1 MAGSGRVGGSCYL
14 KVNGTQYEAK
24 GEFSYHPGTPKVTEV
39 VGSGG
44 LHGFTEEDQAPYIE
58 GAITV
63 TADVDIKAF
72 NTAKDATVTLEL
84 KSGKTVV
91 LGKASS
97 VGDGVVKTKEGEMA
111 VKFVGLTCDV
121 N

>member
-1 MAGSGRVGGSCYL
+1 MAGSGRVGGSVYL

-24 GEFSYHPGTPKVTEV
+24 GEFKYFPGTPKVTEV

-44 LHGFTEEDQAPYIE
+44 LHGFSEEDQAPYIE

-63 TADVDIKAF
+63 TADVDVVAF

-84 KSGKTVV
+84 KTGKTVV
-91 LGKASS
+91 LGGASNTS
-97 VGDGVVKTKEGEMA
+97 DGVVQTKEGELA
-111 VKFVGLTCDV
+111 VKFVGLTFDD
-121 N
+121 